1 MSSSGMGA
9 GEREIAA
16 EQDGI
21 SEDELIESDLNS
33 S

>member
-1 MSSSGMGA
+1 MSSSEMGA

-21 SEDELIESDLNS
+21 SEDERSRVS
-33 S
+33 